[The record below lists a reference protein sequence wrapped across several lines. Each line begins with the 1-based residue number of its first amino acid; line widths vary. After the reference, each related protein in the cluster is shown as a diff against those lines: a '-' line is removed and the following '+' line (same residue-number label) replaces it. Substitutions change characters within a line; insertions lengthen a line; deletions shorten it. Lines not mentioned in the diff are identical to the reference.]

1 MEPPTFRGKPSDD
14 HVIWRRKGGANKRF
28 DEDALREWCASRGID
43 FETSKRVDHDRSS
56 RPRVQYR
63 VVFTWTS
70 EEGESFDMGDEE
82 WDISTGKTPRMFLE
96 IDDAGE
102 ARLKSWSSERVL
114 DIEELWLDGEAL
126 VFDADGLDG
135 AKRLDTRTL
144 RERPD

>member
-1 MEPPTFRGKPSDD
+1 M
-14 HVIWRRKGGANKRF
+14 
-28 DEDALREWCASRGID
+28 
-43 FETSKRVDHDRSS
+43 
-56 RPRVQYR
+56 
-63 VVFTWTS
+63 FTWTS